1 MPYRI
6 LPDNPA
12 ISCTPCLDSVLL
24 NIRPNPNFYEYD
36 PATCL
41 GTGLIFFFYFSRAK
55 VTLRCCLL
63 HAWVQDELLVD
74 WETKGGCKLQCS
86 GSGSCS
92 TDPDLDVIL
101 HLFIKNPLKFSAEH
115 LKK

>member
-6 LPDNPA
+6 LPDDPA
-12 ISCTPCLDSVLL
+12 LSCTPCRHPALPNIWSNL
-24 NIRPNPNFYEYD
+24 NLNEYD
-36 PATCL
+36 PATYL
-41 GTGLIFFFYFSRAK
+41 RTNYISFLFQSGQSHS
-55 VTLRCCLL
+55 TLLCS
-63 HAWVQDELLVD
+63 AWVQDELLVD